1 MTIDIF
7 KLATMQ
13 LEKEGKDIDNNMTLL
28 VERATQIRAWIN
40 KHGLK
45 SAERI
50 MMGISR

>member
-13 LEKEGKDIDNNMTLL
+13 LEKEGKDLDSNMETL

-50 MMGISR
+50 MMGVSK